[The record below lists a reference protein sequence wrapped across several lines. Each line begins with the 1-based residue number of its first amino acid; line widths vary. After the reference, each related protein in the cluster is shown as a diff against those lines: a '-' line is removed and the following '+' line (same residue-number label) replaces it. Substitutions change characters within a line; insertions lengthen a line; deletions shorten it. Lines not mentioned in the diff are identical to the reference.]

1 MKNRVAS
8 ALFLLTF
15 AVGIGLRAQ
24 GQGWDPGKT
33 AKGWAFQDVD
43 GSLFFYDGGTRS
55 LRQWQ
60 KGGGLLSSQSLPL
73 PDPPKAPRAKPAAP
87 ARAASTS
94 DYDEAAALLY
104 GIPAAHRTQVQ
115 RGKPAPKVEEA
126 PPAACAAVPER
137 WVLDTYN
144 RVWVVCEDRLVVI
157 DKDGKLGAIY
167 TLPGQV
173 EDLAADH
180 DGIYLNYR
188 TLKPYVEKRSIK
200 GGDVVWNY
208 GDKGALREAAA
219 SPLLVPFN
227 RMAVRTDG
235 TVYLAEG
242 GGLMFTVL
250 DGDKGPKAP
259 GQSFFTY
266 RETLPS
272 RANLGHTGRGPLL
285 LWAGKDVLFS
295 AFSGSQLKGT
305 GAPEAKGVVLAR
317 FDLAKGSLDWIP
329 TPLTEG
335 HELVGLLD
343 HEAIFLNPEGGLS
356 YAPIH

>member
-1 MKNRVAS
+1 MKNNTICTLFMLILATAS
-8 ALFLLTF
+8 
-15 AVGIGLRAQ
+15 GLKSQ
-24 GQGWDPGKT
+24 SWDPAT
-33 AKGWAFQDVD
+33 QAKGWAFQDVD
-43 GSLFFYDGGTRS
+43 GSLFFYDVGSHS

-73 PDPPKAPRAKPAAP
+73 PEPRMVPKAKPMAAP
-87 ARAASTS
+87 QASSGS
-94 DYDEAAALLY
+94 DYEEAGALLY
-104 GIPAAHRTQVQ
+104 GIPAAQ
-115 RGKPAPKVEEA
+115 RALARHAKPVPKVEEET
-126 PPAACAAVPER
+126 PATCDAIPER

-144 RVWVVCEDRLVVI
+144 RVWVICEGRLVVI
-157 DKDGKLGAIY
+157 GKNGKLNAVHA
-167 TLPGQV
+167 LPGEV
-173 EDLAADH
+173 EDIAADH

-200 GGDVVWNY
+200 DGDVVWTY
-208 GDKGALREAAA
+208 GDKAALKEALLA
-219 SPLLVPFN
+219 PLLVPLN

-242 GGLMFTVL
+242 GGLTFTVL
-250 DGDKGPKAP
+250 DSDKGPKAP

-266 RETLPS
+266 RETVAS

-285 LWAGKDVLFS
+285 VWAGKDVIFS

-329 TPLTEG
+329 TSLTED

-343 HEAIFLNPEGGLS
+343 HEAIFLNAKGGLS
-356 YAPIH
+356 YAPIR